1 MKKYLIFL
9 VIITSVIL
17 GLNNNTLG
25 EEEYTFEL
33 LLKQAEAAKR
43 AGKVKFN
50 FDKIDLNLLTYFMAE
65 LTEKNIILQSDLR
78 GTASI
83 VLSEPVDIKQAWEIY
98 TSVLKSRGYDVI
110 DKGSYVEIVPK
121 AKSKEFIPPVRNYP
135 RNSEEVITY
144 VYKLKNANITHA
156 YNVLRGLKSPNG
168 KVLAYR
174 PANIII
180 ITDTSAN
187 IKNLKRVLSFIDSES
202 YGGIIKIYKLRYANS
217 TEISA
222 AINVIFGDYARRG
235 VFIKTFNLRSQNAV
249 IVRVPKELE
258 DEIDMLILKLD
269 QPLENIAYRKF
280 HIIYLKNAKAKNVAE
295 ILNKLLKNV
304 YLVSFEGDKKGGNK
318 KTPIAS
324 TPNIKD
330 QPRVIADESSNA
342 LVIYANEVEY
352 GAIKNLVKNLDI
364 PRKQI
369 LITALIAEISEST
382 LRQLGVRWQ
391 IIGSQ
396 GAATFRGG
404 LSSSDFYTNLSQG
417 NFSIGVLSTS
427 GVNVDVNGTKLLF
440 PDLVFLFSLLES
452 GSGFN
457 VISSPKVLVMDNMK
471 AKINVSKVIPYA
483 ESVKYDVNG
492 NPIVNYNYREV
503 GLILK
508 VAPHISGKN
517 IIMELH
523 QEVNDIIG
531 YKSAQVGNLSYI
543 VPETS
548 KREIDTMI
556 TVENGRT
563 VVLGGL
569 VSTKTI
575 ESIEGVPVLSKIPL
589 IGNLFKYKSNT
600 KEKTNLFVFITPYI
614 INSPEDL
621 AKITE
626 EHIKLVKKL
635 KERGVTIKD
644 NRSSILK
651 PKNIRSKTTDKT
663 IEKSSKDFID
673 KYKEKYFGY

>member
-1 MKKYLIFL
+1 MKRYLFL
-9 VIITSVIL
+9 ITIVFTL
-17 GLNNNTLG
+17 FFNLNINNFYAFG
-25 EEEYTFEL
+25 EEYTFEM
-33 LLKQAEAAKR
+33 LLKQADEAKR
-43 AGKVKFN
+43 TGKVKFN
-50 FDKIDLNLLTYFMAE
+50 FENIDLNLLTYFMAE
-65 LTEKNIILQSDLR
+65 LTEKNIILQTDLK

-83 VLSEPVDIKQAWEIY
+83 VLSEPVDIKEAWEIY
-98 TSVLKSRGYDVI
+98 TSILKSRGYDVI

-121 AKSKEFIPPVRNYP
+121 TKSKEFIPPVRTSP

-156 YNVLRGLKSPNG
+156 YNVLRGLKSPAG

-174 PANIII
+174 PANIIV

-187 IKNLKRVLSFIDSES
+187 IKNLKKVLSFIDSEN
-202 YGGIIKIYKLRYANS
+202 YGGVIKIYKLRYANS
-217 TEISA
+217 TEVAA

-235 VFIKTFNLRSQNAV
+235 VFIKTYNLRSQNAV
-249 IVRVPKELE
+249 IVRVPRELE
-258 DEIDMLILKLD
+258 DEVDMLINKLD

-295 ILNKLLKNV
+295 ILNKLMKNV
-304 YLVSFEGDKKGGNK
+304 YLVSFGEGKEGDK

-342 LVIYANEVEY
+342 LVIYANEVEFE
-352 GAIKNLVKNLDI
+352 AIKNLVKNLDI
-364 PRKQI
+364 PKKQI

-382 LRQLGVRWQ
+382 LRQMGVRWQ
-391 IIGSQ
+391 ILGTQ

-404 LSSSDFYTNLSQG
+404 LSTSDFYSTLSQG
-417 NFSIGVLSTS
+417 NLSVGVLSSS
-427 GVNVDVNGTKLLF
+427 GVSVDINGTTLLF
-440 PDLVFLFSLLES
+440 PDLLFLFSLLES

-575 ESIEGVPVLSKIPL
+575 ESLEGVPVLSKIPI
-589 IGNLFKYKSNT
+589 IGNLFKYRSDT

-635 KERGVTIKD
+635 KEKGVFIKD
-644 NRSSILK
+644 SRGRIIN
-651 PKNIRSKTTDKT
+651 PNI
-663 IEKSSKDFID
+663 
-673 KYKEKYFGY
+673 